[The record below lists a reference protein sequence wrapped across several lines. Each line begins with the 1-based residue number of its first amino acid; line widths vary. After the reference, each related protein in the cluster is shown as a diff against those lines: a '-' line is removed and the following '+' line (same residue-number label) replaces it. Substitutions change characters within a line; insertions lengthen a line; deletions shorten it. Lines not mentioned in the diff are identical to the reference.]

1 MYVGESE
8 VGCVNVGRSVA
19 FHPVG
24 VGEVANNTVAFH
36 PVGVGEVANNTVA
49 SHPVGLGE
57 VADNTVASYPVGLE
71 ACSHEG
77 PVVEVYVSSAA
88 SGVSS
93 KDPASTQ
100 HGGVFGFRHGRDAL
114 PTDEALFFQSRIR
127 RSFPLSLGIQRSL
140 PRSLRVQR
148 RSLWSL
154 RWRSRGC
161 R

>member
-71 ACSHEG
+71 ACSNEG
-77 PVVEVYVSSAA
+77 PVVEVYVASAA

-114 PTDEALFFQSRIR
+114 PTDGAPYSFRAGSREG
-127 RSFPLSLGIQRSL
+127 SHGVSGSKGA
-140 PRSLRVQR
+140 SHGV
-148 RSLWSL
+148 SG
-154 RWRSRGC
+154 SRGDPYGVTN
-161 R
+161 